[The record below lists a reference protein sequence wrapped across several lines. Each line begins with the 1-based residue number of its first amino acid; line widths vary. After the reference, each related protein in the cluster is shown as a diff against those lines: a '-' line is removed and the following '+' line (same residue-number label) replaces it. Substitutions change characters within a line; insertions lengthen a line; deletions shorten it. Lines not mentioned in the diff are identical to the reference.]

1 MKLNDPLVE
10 SFEFRG
16 EIYPI
21 DLSFNK
27 VLDVFDVIDDDFLNE
42 AEKCFLC
49 LDILLDRTDLPFTY
63 AVDLWVYIKTN
74 FIDAE
79 RPEKPQLDIKG
90 NPMPV
95 VKEKEDNKKVIDLSL
110 DAEFIYASF
119 RQAYQINLLKEQNR
133 LSWIEFKALLNALP
147 DDTVMQRIIAI
158 RQWEDD
164 GEGSK
169 KYRDNMRKLKAKYSL
184 DEREEEEDDG
194 S

>member
-16 EIYPI
+16 ETYPI
-21 DLSFNK
+21 NLSFNR

-79 RPEKPQLDIKG
+79 RSEKPQLDIKG

-95 VKEKEDNKKVIDLSL
+95 VKEKEDNKKVIDFRL

-119 RQAYQINLLKEQNR
+119 MQAYQINLLKEQNK

-147 DDTVMQRIIAI
+147 DDTIMQRIIAI
-158 RQWEDD
+158 RQWKDD
-164 GEGSK
+164 GKGDK
-169 KYRDNMRKLKAKYSL
+169 DYRDNMRKLKAKYSL
-184 DEREEEEDDG
+184 DDGEEEDDG

>member
-16 EIYPI
+16 ETYPI

-42 AEKCFLC
+42 TEKCFLC
-49 LDILLDRTDLPFTY
+49 LDILLDRADLPFAH
-63 AVDLWVYIKTN
+63 AVDLWIHIKKNYIDTKK
-74 FIDAE
+74 
-79 RPEKPQLDIKG
+79 PEKPQLDIKG

-95 VKEKEDNKKVIDLSL
+95 VKEKEGNEKVIDFRL

-133 LSWIEFKALLNALP
+133 LSWVEFKALLNALP

-184 DEREEEEDDG
+184 DEGEEEDDG

>member
-79 RPEKPQLDIKG
+79 RSEKPQLDIKG

-184 DEREEEEDDG
+184 DEREEEDDG

>member
-10 SFEFRG
+10 LFEFRG

-184 DEREEEEDDG
+184 DDGEEEDDG

>member
-1 MKLNDPLVE
+1 MKLNDPLVK

-16 EIYPI
+16 ETYSIN
-21 DLSFNK
+21 LSFNK

-42 AEKCFLC
+42 TEKCFLC

-63 AVDLWVYIKTN
+63 AVDLWIHIKKKYIDMKK
-74 FIDAE
+74 
-79 RPEKPQLDIKG
+79 PEKPQLDIKG

-95 VKEKEDNKKVIDLSL
+95 VKEKDDNEKVIDFRL

-119 RQAYQINLLKEQNR
+119 MQAYKINLLKEQNK

-147 DDTVMQRIIAI
+147 DDTIMQRIIAI
-158 RQWEDD
+158 RQWKDD
-164 GEGSK
+164 GKGDK
-169 KYRDNMRKLKAKYSL
+169 DYRDNMRKLKAKYSL
-184 DEREEEEDDG
+184 DDGEEEDDG

>member
-184 DEREEEEDDG
+184 DDGEEEDDG

>member
-16 EIYPI
+16 EIYSI

-63 AVDLWVYIKTN
+63 AVDLWIYIKTN
-74 FIDAE
+74 FIDSE
-79 RPEKPQLDIKG
+79 RPEKPQFDIKG

-95 VKEKEDNKKVIDLSL
+95 VKEKEDNKKVIDFSL

-119 RQAYQINLLKEQNR
+119 RQAYQINLLKEQNK
-133 LSWIEFKALLNALP
+133 LSWNEFKALLNALP
-147 DDTVMQRIIAI
+147 DDTIMQRIIAI
-158 RQWEDD
+158 RQWKDD
-164 GEGSK
+164 GKGDK
-169 KYRDNMRKLKAKYSL
+169 DYRDNMRKLKAKYSL
-184 DEREEEEDDG
+184 DDGEEEDDG

>member
-16 EIYPI
+16 ETYPI
-21 DLSFNK
+21 NLSFNC

-79 RPEKPQLDIKG
+79 RSEKPQLDIKG

-95 VKEKEDNKKVIDLSL
+95 VKEKEDNKKVIDFRL

-119 RQAYQINLLKEQNR
+119 MQAYQINLLKEQNK

-147 DDTVMQRIIAI
+147 EDTIMQRIIAI
-158 RQWEDD
+158 RQWKDD
-164 GEGSK
+164 GKGDKE
-169 KYRDNMRKLKAKYSL
+169 YRDNMRKLKAKYSL
-184 DEREEEEDDG
+184 DDGEEEDDG

>member
-16 EIYPI
+16 EIYSI
-21 DLSFNK
+21 NLSFNK

-184 DEREEEEDDG
+184 DDGEEEDDG

>member
-147 DDTVMQRIIAI
+147 HDTVMQRIIAI

-184 DEREEEEDDG
+184 DEREEEDDG

>member
-16 EIYPI
+16 ETYPI
-21 DLSFNK
+21 NLSFNR

-79 RPEKPQLDIKG
+79 RSEKPQLDIKG

-95 VKEKEDNKKVIDLSL
+95 VKEKEDNEKVIDFRL

-119 RQAYQINLLKEQNR
+119 MQAYKINLLKEQNK

-147 DDTVMQRIIAI
+147 DDTIMQRIIAI
-158 RQWEDD
+158 RQWKDD
-164 GEGSK
+164 GKGDK
-169 KYRDNMRKLKAKYSL
+169 DYRDNMRKLKAKYSL
-184 DEREEEEDDG
+184 DDGEEEDDG

>member
-184 DEREEEEDDG
+184 DEGEEEDDG

>member
-16 EIYPI
+16 ETYPI

-42 AEKCFLC
+42 SEKCFLC
-49 LDILLDRTDLPFTY
+49 LDILLDRTDLPFAY
-63 AVDLWVYIKTN
+63 AVDLWIHIKTN
-74 FIDAE
+74 FIDTE
-79 RPEKPQLDIKG
+79 KPEKPQLDIKG

-95 VKEKEDNKKVIDLSL
+95 VKEKEDNKKVIDFSL

-119 RQAYQINLLKEQNR
+119 RQAYQINLLKEQNK
-133 LSWIEFKALLNALP
+133 LSWVEFKALLNALP
-147 DDTVMQRIIAI
+147 DDTIMQRIIAI

-164 GEGSK
+164 GKGDK
-169 KYRDNMRKLKAKYSL
+169 DYRDSMRKLKAKYSL
-184 DEREEEEDDG
+184 DDGEGESDG

>member
-42 AEKCFLC
+42 TEKCFLC

-184 DEREEEEDDG
+184 DDGEEEDDG

>member
-119 RQAYQINLLKEQNR
+119 RQTYQINLLKEQNR

-184 DEREEEEDDG
+184 DDGEEEDDG

>member
-1 MKLNDPLVE
+1 MKLNDPLVK

-16 EIYPI
+16 ETYSIN
-21 DLSFNK
+21 LSFNK

-42 AEKCFLC
+42 TEKCFLC

-63 AVDLWVYIKTN
+63 AVDLWIHIKKKYIDMKK
-74 FIDAE
+74 
-79 RPEKPQLDIKG
+79 PEKPQLDIKG

-95 VKEKEDNKKVIDLSL
+95 VKEKDDNEKVIDFRL

-119 RQAYQINLLKEQNR
+119 IQAYKINLLKEQNK

-147 DDTVMQRIIAI
+147 DDTIMQRIIAI
-158 RQWEDD
+158 RQWKDD
-164 GEGSK
+164 GKGDK
-169 KYRDNMRKLKAKYSL
+169 DYRDNMRKLKAKYSL
-184 DEREEEEDDG
+184 DDGEEEDDG

>member
-74 FIDAE
+74 FIDVE

-164 GEGSK
+164 SEGSK

-184 DEREEEEDDG
+184 DDGEEEDDG

>member
-16 EIYPI
+16 EIYSI
-21 DLSFNK
+21 NLSFNK

-74 FIDAE
+74 FIDVE

-133 LSWIEFKALLNALP
+133 LSWIEFKALLNAIP

-184 DEREEEEDDG
+184 DDGEEEDDG

>member
-27 VLDVFDVIDDDFLNE
+27 VLDVFDIIDDDFLNE

-184 DEREEEEDDG
+184 DDGEEEDDG

>member
-158 RQWEDD
+158 RQWEDG

-184 DEREEEEDDG
+184 DDGEEEDDG

>member
-16 EIYPI
+16 EIYSI

-49 LDILLDRTDLPFTY
+49 LDILLDRTDLPFAY
-63 AVDLWVYIKTN
+63 AVDLWIYIKTN
-74 FIDAE
+74 FIDSE

-95 VKEKEDNKKVIDLSL
+95 VKEKEDNKKVIDFSL

-119 RQAYQINLLKEQNR
+119 RQAYQINLLKEQNK
-133 LSWIEFKALLNALP
+133 LSWNEFKALLNALP
-147 DDTVMQRIIAI
+147 DDTIMQRIIAI
-158 RQWEDD
+158 RQWKDD
-164 GEGSK
+164 GKGDK
-169 KYRDNMRKLKAKYSL
+169 DYRDNMRKLKAKYSL
-184 DEREEEEDDG
+184 DDGEEEDDG

>member
-1 MKLNDPLVE
+1 
-10 SFEFRG
+10 
-16 EIYPI
+16 
-21 DLSFNK
+21 
-27 VLDVFDVIDDDFLNE
+27 
-42 AEKCFLC
+42 
-49 LDILLDRTDLPFTY
+49 
-63 AVDLWVYIKTN
+63 
-74 FIDAE
+74 
-79 RPEKPQLDIKG
+79 
-90 NPMPV
+90 MPV

-119 RQAYQINLLKEQNR
+119 RQTYQINLLKEQNR

-184 DEREEEEDDG
+184 DDGEEEDDG

>member
-16 EIYPI
+16 EIYSI
-21 DLSFNK
+21 NLSFNK

-74 FIDAE
+74 FIDVE

-184 DEREEEEDDG
+184 DDGEEEDDG

>member
-27 VLDVFDVIDDDFLNE
+27 ILDVFDVIDDDFLNE

-184 DEREEEEDDG
+184 DEREEDDG

>member
-16 EIYPI
+16 ETYPI
-21 DLSFNK
+21 NLSFNR

-63 AVDLWVYIKTN
+63 AVDLWIHIKKKYIDMKK
-74 FIDAE
+74 
-79 RPEKPQLDIKG
+79 PEKPQLDIKG

-95 VKEKEDNKKVIDLSL
+95 VKEKEDNEKVIDFRL

-119 RQAYQINLLKEQNR
+119 MQAYKINLLKEQNK

-147 DDTVMQRIIAI
+147 DDTIMQRIIAI
-158 RQWEDD
+158 RQWKDD
-164 GEGSK
+164 GKGDK
-169 KYRDNMRKLKAKYSL
+169 DYRDNMRKLKAKYSL
-184 DEREEEEDDG
+184 DDGEEEDDG

>member
-1 MKLNDPLVE
+1 MKLNDPLVV

-16 EIYPI
+16 ETYPI

-42 AEKCFLC
+42 TEKCFLC

-63 AVDLWVYIKTN
+63 AVDLWIYIKKN
-74 FIDAE
+74 YIDTE

-90 NPMPV
+90 NPMPI
-95 VKEKEDNKKVIDLSL
+95 VKEKEDNKKVIDFSL

-119 RQAYQINLLKEQNR
+119 MQAYQINLLKVQNR

-147 DDTVMQRIIAI
+147 EDTIMQRIIAI
-158 RQWEDD
+158 RQWKDD
-164 GEGSK
+164 GKGDK
-169 KYRDNMRKLKAKYSL
+169 DYRDNMRKLKAKYSL
-184 DEREEEEDDG
+184 DDGEEEDDG

>member
-95 VKEKEDNKKVIDLSL
+95 VKEKEDNKKVIDFSL

-119 RQAYQINLLKEQNR
+119 RKAYQINLLKEQNK

-147 DDTVMQRIIAI
+147 EDTIMQRIIAI

-184 DEREEEEDDG
+184 DEGEEEDDG

>member
-133 LSWIEFKALLNALP
+133 LSWIEFKTLLNALP

-184 DEREEEEDDG
+184 DEREEEDDG

>member
-16 EIYPI
+16 EIYSI
-21 DLSFNK
+21 NLSFNK

-42 AEKCFLC
+42 AEKCILC

-74 FIDAE
+74 FIDVE

-184 DEREEEEDDG
+184 DDGEEEDDG

>member
-16 EIYPI
+16 ETYPI
-21 DLSFNK
+21 NLSFNR

-63 AVDLWVYIKTN
+63 AVDLWIHIKKKYIDMKK
-74 FIDAE
+74 
-79 RPEKPQLDIKG
+79 PEKPQLDIKG

-95 VKEKEDNKKVIDLSL
+95 VKEKEDNEKVIDFRL

-119 RQAYQINLLKEQNR
+119 MQAYKINLLKEQNK

-147 DDTVMQRIIAI
+147 DDTIMQRIIAI
-158 RQWEDD
+158 RQWKDD
-164 GEGSK
+164 GKGDK
-169 KYRDNMRKLKAKYSL
+169 DYRDNMRKLKAKYSL
-184 DEREEEEDDG
+184 DDGEEEYDG

>member
-16 EIYPI
+16 EIYSI
-21 DLSFNK
+21 NLSFNK

-42 AEKCFLC
+42 VEKCFLC
-49 LDILLDRTDLPFTY
+49 LDILLDRTDLPFSY
-63 AVDLWVYIKTN
+63 AVDLWIHIKKNYIDTKKS
-74 FIDAE
+74 
-79 RPEKPQLDIKG
+79 EKPQLDIKG

-95 VKEKEDNKKVIDLSL
+95 VKEKEDNEKVIDLRL

-184 DEREEEEDDG
+184 DEGEEEDDG

>member
-16 EIYPI
+16 EIYSI
-21 DLSFNK
+21 NLSFNK

-74 FIDAE
+74 FIDVE

-95 VKEKEDNKKVIDLSL
+95 LKEKEDNKKVIDLSL

-184 DEREEEEDDG
+184 DDGEEEDDG

>member
-79 RPEKPQLDIKG
+79 NPEKPQLDIKG

-184 DEREEEEDDG
+184 DEGEEEDDG

>member
-27 VLDVFDVIDDDFLNE
+27 ILDVFDVIDDDFLNE

-184 DEREEEEDDG
+184 DEREEEDDG